1 MARGRG
7 LQRLCFNHKIMVI
20 GILSYRS
27 VSRQVTPEERK
38 LKKAAE
44 ALGHKAKIFRASK
57 CQLVYDGRGERVLYN
72 GKKFPKIDVLIPRA
86 SIISNVDIRLSLVK
100 QFSLMRVPVVNDYL
114 SISKAKNKLRTL
126 QILHALGIP
135 TLRTVVIEN
144 YPTLSDAID
153 KVGGAPVILKDPF
166 GSYGSGVIIAESKRA
181 ARSVLDAIWCTGTS
195 HNIMMVQEYVAESG
209 GRDTRVFVVGDKA
222 IAAMERS
229 AQAEEFRSNVE
240 LGGVTRAI
248 EITDEYAQIAIKSAK
263 ALGLEVAGVDIIE
276 TKDGPAVLEVN
287 GNPGFKALEEI
298 TGIDV
303 AMPIVEHAIAK
314 IAAEA

>member
-1 MARGRG
+1 M
-7 LQRLCFNHKIMVI
+7 
-20 GILSYRS
+20 
-27 VSRQVTPEERK
+27 
-38 LKKAAE
+38 LKKAAV
-44 ALGHKAKIFRASK
+44 ALGHKARVFRASR
-57 CQLVYDGRGERVLYN
+57 CQLVYDGLGERVLYN

-86 SIISNVDIRLSLVK
+86 SIVSNVDIRLSLVK
-100 QFSLMRVPVVNDYL
+100 QFQLMNVPVVNEYM
-114 SISKAKNKLRTL
+114 SIAKAKNKLRTQ
-126 QILHALGIP
+126 QILHSLGLP

-144 YPTLSDAID
+144 YTTLSDAID

-181 ARSVLDAIWCTGTS
+181 ARSVLDAIWCNGYS
-195 HNIMMVQEYVAESG
+195 HKIMMVQEYVEESG
-209 GRDTRVFVVGDKA
+209 GRDTRVFVIGDKA

-240 LGGVTRAI
+240 LGGVTSAV
-248 EITDEYAQIAIKSAK
+248 EVSDEYAQIAVKSAK

-298 TGIDV
+298 TGVDV
-303 AMPIVEHAIAK
+303 ATPIIEHALNKVAG
-314 IAAEA
+314 EV